1 MFYKINPPSSSSVQT
16 DLPIP
21 LLSLLSPP
29 YPRRRRRHHP
39 PPPLP
44 VLSSLCSLHTAIARA
59 RKWRGLATQG
69 SALRHARSKNTTD
82 RANLIGPHGGHG
94 LRRSRRRWLLP
105 ALSSPHSLH
114 AGMSTV
120 VAWAREAEQ
129 TLGRERAVGSMAWI
143 HGGARVLSVVM
154 ELDVSAT
161 KRSSWGTLHFF
172 IYLHFSFLRFLRS
185 GADETDGERRSGRP

>member
-1 MFYKINPPSSSSVQT
+1 MGRHRHPCDALGREGDEERGRKRRGRPGQRRADTGVVLTGGKRAAAAAAPAMPSGERET
-16 DLPIP
+16 
-21 LLSLLSPP
+21 
-29 YPRRRRRHHP
+29 RREGGREGKAGARTAEARQHGRA
-39 PPPLP
+39 L
-44 VLSSLCSLHTAIARA
+44 SLHTAIARA

-120 VAWAREAEQ
+120 VA
-129 TLGRERAVGSMAWI
+129 
-143 HGGARVLSVVM
+143 
-154 ELDVSAT
+154 
-161 KRSSWGTLHFF
+161 
-172 IYLHFSFLRFLRS
+172 
-185 GADETDGERRSGRP
+185 